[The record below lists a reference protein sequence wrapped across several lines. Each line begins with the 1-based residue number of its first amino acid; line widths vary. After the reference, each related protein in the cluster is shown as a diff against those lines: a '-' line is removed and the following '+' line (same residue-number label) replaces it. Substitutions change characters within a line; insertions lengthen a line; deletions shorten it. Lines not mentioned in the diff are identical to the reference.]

1 MYFDVKPYNPIEK
14 KELPITE
21 KYIDLEFAS
30 EAFPLLFDFIT
41 DFVTNTI
48 PDETRKNGPVIP
60 KIYKDETNTEL
71 DPEFVHQLKRY
82 VAFVKTLRSDE
93 PLYSFKL
100 KENFEELPEI
110 MLKEFLKKI
119 GNSITYLY
127 VPAIA
132 KSALYRNDPELV
144 NLCKEMFFH
153 DSWAYLDWNVYN
165 IDKTEDYDM
174 KDLSDLHKESE
185 AKLCEFIRSTLE
197 TIKTNIQKTA

>member
-82 VAFVKTLRSDE
+82 VALVNTLRSDE

-144 NLCKEMFFH
+144 NLCKERFFN
-153 DSWAYLDWNVYN
+153 DSWAYLDGTVYN

-185 AKLCEFIRSTLE
+185 AKLCEFVRTALD
-197 TIKTNIQKTA
+197 TIKTNIRKTA

>member
-14 KELPITE
+14 KELPINE

-48 PDETRKNGPVIP
+48 PEECRKNGPVIP

-82 VAFVKTLRSDE
+82 ASFVNMLRSNA
-93 PLYSFKL
+93 LYSFKL

-110 MLKEFLKKI
+110 MLKDFLKKI

-127 VPAIA
+127 VPNIA
-132 KSALYRNDPELV
+132 KNKQYINDLELV
-144 NLCKEMFFH
+144 NLCKKMFFN
-153 DSWAYLDWNVYN
+153 DSWAYLDGTVYN

-185 AKLCEFIRSTLE
+185 AKLCEFVRSTLE

>member
-14 KELPITE
+14 KELPINE

-48 PDETRKNGPVIP
+48 PEECKKNGPVIP
-60 KIYKDETNTEL
+60 RIYKDGTSTEL
-71 DPEFVHQLKRY
+71 DPEFIHQLKHY
-82 VAFVKTLRSDE
+82 AGLVATLKSNV

-100 KENFEELPEI
+100 KENFEELPET
-110 MLKEFLKKI
+110 MLNEFLKKI

-144 NLCKEMFFH
+144 NLCKERFFR
-153 DSWAYLDWNVYN
+153 DSWAYLDATVYN
-165 IDKTEDYDM
+165 IDKTEDYSM
-174 KDLSDLHKESE
+174 AELSDLHKESE
-185 AKLCEFIRSTLE
+185 AKLCEFVRSTLE
-197 TIKTNIQKTA
+197 AIKTNIQKTA

>member
-14 KELPITE
+14 KELPINE

-82 VAFVKTLRSDE
+82 VALVNTLRSDE

-110 MLKEFLKKI
+110 MIKEFLKKI

-127 VPAIA
+127 VPNIA

-144 NLCKEMFFH
+144 NLCKEMFFN
-153 DSWAYLDWNVYN
+153 DSWAHLDLTVYN
-165 IDKTEDYDM
+165 IDKTEDYDQ

>member
-14 KELPITE
+14 KELPINE

-41 DFVTNTI
+41 DFVINTI
-48 PDETRKNGPVIP
+48 PDECRKNGPVIP

-82 VAFVKTLRSDE
+82 VGFVNTLRSNL

-119 GNSITYLY
+119 GNSIIYLY

-132 KSALYRNDPELV
+132 KDKQYRNDLQLV
-144 NLCKEMFFH
+144 NLCKKMFLN
-153 DSWAYLDWNVYN
+153 DSWAYLDGTVYN

-185 AKLCEFIRSTLE
+185 AKLCEFVRSTLE

>member
-1 MYFDVKPYNPIEK
+1 MYFDVKPYNPVEK
-14 KELPITE
+14 KELPNNE

-144 NLCKEMFFH
+144 NLCKEMFFN
-153 DSWAYLDWNVYN
+153 DSWAYLDMNVYN

-174 KDLSDLHKESE
+174 KDLSDLHKESQ
-185 AKLCEFIRSTLE
+185 AKLCEFVRSTLE

>member
-1 MYFDVKPYNPIEK
+1 MYFDVKPYNPVEK
-14 KELPITE
+14 KELPINE

-82 VAFVKTLRSDE
+82 VALVNTLRSDE

-144 NLCKEMFFH
+144 NLCKEMFFN
-153 DSWAYLDWNVYN
+153 DSWAYLDMNVYN

-174 KDLSDLHKESE
+174 KDLSDLYKESE